1 MKSIVN
7 HFLLILSL
15 ASLQVSADQVC
26 KKDTI
31 SESTPTEQFTI
42 NTDGTVTDDKTGLMW
57 MRCSLGQTWSGGGC
71 TGTAVTYIWE
81 DALTEAE
88 AYNSGDN
95 GYGSYSDWRLPN
107 IKELTSIVEVACF
120 DPSINEELFL
130 GTGTISDY
138 WSASSSYT
146 LTNQALLVNFEYGTD
161 SGLSKSQF
169 RSVRLVR
176 SGN

>member
-7 HFLLILSL
+7 HALLILSL
-15 ASLQVSADQVC
+15 ASLQVSAAATC
-26 KKDTI
+26 NGSIT
-31 SESTPTEQFTI
+31 ESTPTAQFTI
-42 NTDGTVTDDKTGLMW
+42 NNDGTVTDSKTGLMW
-57 MRCSLGQTWSGGGC
+57 MRCSLGQTWNNSSCSGSAGL
-71 TGTAVTYIWE
+71 YDWE
-81 DALTEAE
+81 GALTAAE
-88 AYNSGDN
+88 AYNSGDD